1 MYETS
6 DVVHELYL
14 ELRQQLLPEDV
25 DDFALPPVKGS
36 LERHVALESRYS
48 FA

>member
-1 MYETS
+1 
-6 DVVHELYL
+6 VHDLYL
-14 ELRQQLLPEDV
+14 ELRRQLLPEDV
-25 DDFALPPVKGS
+25 DDLPLPPSKGS